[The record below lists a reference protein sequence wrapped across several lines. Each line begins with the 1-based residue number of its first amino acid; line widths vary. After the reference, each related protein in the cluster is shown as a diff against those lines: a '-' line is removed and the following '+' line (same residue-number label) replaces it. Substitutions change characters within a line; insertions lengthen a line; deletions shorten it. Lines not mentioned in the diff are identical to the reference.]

1 MQDDNR
7 GRIAKNTGF
16 LYLRMIVVM
25 LVSLYTSRIILR
37 TLGFED
43 FGIYNVVGSVVT
55 FLSFFQAALRNATF
69 RYLTF
74 EMGAGNID
82 KISKVFSMSINTH
95 LILAIILFVLMEIGG
110 VWLINNKLV
119 ITEDRLIAANWA
131 YQFSLL
137 TFCIT
142 IIRTPYDSCI
152 IAYEKMDFYA
162 LTSIVEV
169 ALKLLIVYLL
179 IIVPFDKLIV
189 YAILLTMVTVLLS
202 LWYVVYCKRKFPDC
216 KYIKY
221 WDKDMLKQFTSYSGW
236 SLLVNG
242 ATITRT
248 QCISIFFN
256 LFLGVLANAA
266 LGIANQ
272 VVSSL
277 NMFVTNFT
285 QAFRP
290 QIIKSWAA
298 KDYDY
303 FMKLIFS
310 SSKMA
315 YFLLL
320 IISIPIVVNID
331 FVLKVWLGE
340 YPPMAPVFIETII
353 LYYLIDAFQEPLI
366 TSVHATGNLKYHQ
379 IMIATIVFMVIP
391 VSYILLRVGCPGSY
405 VLIANALANVV
416 CAVGRTLYMRRLINL
431 NVAEYLKKV
440 VVPVLAVTLLSLPL
454 PLYMSQRLYES
465 WLNVILICGV
475 SVILTGLSCYFV
487 GLSNSEREILKSI
500 QFVKKVLRK

>member
-1 MQDDNR
+1 
-7 GRIAKNTGF
+7 
-16 LYLRMIVVM
+16 M
-25 LVSLYTSRIILR
+25 LVSLYTSRVILR

-82 KISKVFSMSINTH
+82 GIPKVFSMSINTH
-95 LILAIILFVLMEIGG
+95 LILAAILFVLMEIGG
-110 VWLINNKLV
+110 IWLINNKLV
-119 ITEDRLIAANWA
+119 IVEDRLNAANWA
-131 YQFSLL
+131 YQFSLI

-142 IIRTPYDSCI
+142 IVRTPYDSSI
-152 IAYEKMDFYA
+152 IAHEKMDFYA

-169 ALKLLIVYLL
+169 VLKLLVVYILV
-179 IIVPFDKLIV
+179 IIPYDKLII
-189 YAILLTMVTVLLS
+189 YAFLLSFVTLLLS
-202 LWYVVYCKRKFPDC
+202 LWYIVYCKRKFSDSI
-216 KYIKY
+216 YIKY
-221 WDKDMLKQFTSYSGW
+221 WDKEMLKRFTSYSGW

-248 QCISIFFN
+248 HCISIFFN
-256 LFLGVLANAA
+256 LFLGILANAA

-298 KDYDY
+298 KDFDY

-310 SSKMA
+310 TSKLS

-320 IISIPIVVNID
+320 LISIPIVVNID
-331 FVLKVWLGE
+331 FVLKVWLVE
-340 YPPMAPVFIETII
+340 YPPMAPIFIETII
-353 LYYLIDAFQEPLI
+353 LYYLIDALQEPLV

-379 IMIATIVFMVIP
+379 IMIAFIVFLVIP
-391 VSYILLRVGCPGSY
+391 IAYYLLYLGFPGSY
-405 VLIANALANVV
+405 VLIFNAFSNIL
-416 CAVGRTLYMRRLINL
+416 CAVGRTLYMRYLIKL
-431 NVAEYLKKV
+431 DVGLYLKKV
-440 VVPVLAVTLLSLPL
+440 IIPVVIVTLISLPL
-454 PLYMSQRLYES
+454 PMYISRCIAQT
-465 WLNVILICGV
+465 WLNVIIICGV
-475 SVILTGLSCYFV
+475 SIINTGIACYLV
-487 GLSNSEREILKSI
+487 GLNSGERELLKTMPI
-500 QFVKKVLRK
+500 VNKFYKKVFP